1 MSARRE
7 EQPRQ
12 RGVHQLLAG
21 TDGHGRDL
29 VVRAVAPP
37 LGRSLDGGE
46 VLVVAVAVA
55 EEEELMNSR
64 AFAKSIRMLAKEFTR
79 RADERDLAVENCDGE
94 SRADAVGV
102 FINEIHH

>member
-29 VVRAVAPP
+29 VVRAVAP
-37 LGRSLDGGE
+37 LGRGLDGGE

-55 EEEELMNSR
+55 EEEELTNSR

>member
-21 TDGHGRDL
+21 TDCHGRDL
-29 VVRAVAPP
+29 VVRAVAP
-37 LGRSLDGGE
+37 LGRGLDGGE

-55 EEEELMNSR
+55 EEEELTNSR